1 MVVYGNNP
9 SCLIS
14 LFFTFFILSSHTH
27 FSICNASE
35 SEDEDETPF
44 AYLEGTGKGPKKW
57 GQINPLWQV
66 CEKGKLQ
73 SPIDFLDQRV
83 QVVRD
88 LGELNRDYNPA
99 HATIKNRGHDVTVRW
114 KEDAG
119 KIIING
125 THFKLLRC
133 HWHSPSEHTFN
144 GTRYNLELHVIHMS
158 SNGTIAVIGIT
169 YKYGPPDPFL
179 AKLSSYMSSIGK
191 EEKDIGIVNPDDI
204 KFGSRKY
211 YRYIGS
217 LTTPPCTE
225 GVIWTIVEKVRTVS
239 REQVQALRDAV
250 DDVNFQWGFGFI
262 FQGFE
267 ANARPTQQLGGRP
280 ILLYDPCV
288 KEGSK

>member
-1 MVVYGNNP
+1 MAVYSNNPSCLISLFFTLFILSSHTHFSICNASESEVAMAVYSNNP

-35 SEDEDETPF
+35 SEVEDETPF
-44 AYLEGTGKGPKKW
+44 TYLEGTGKGPSKW
-57 GQINPLWQV
+57 GQINPLWQA

-88 LGELNRDYNPA
+88 LGELKRDYNPA
-99 HATIKNRGHDVTVRW
+99 HATIKNQGHDVTVRW

-169 YKYGPPDPFL
+169 YKYGCPDPFL
-179 AKLSSYMSSIGK
+179 AKVMRL
-191 EEKDIGIVNPDDI
+191 V
-204 KFGSRKY
+204 
-211 YRYIGS
+211 S
-217 LTTPPCTE
+217 L
-225 GVIWTIVEKVRTVS
+225 VLLF
-239 REQVQALRDAV
+239 LR
-250 DDVNFQWGFGFI
+250 F
-262 FQGFE
+262 
-267 ANARPTQQLGGRP
+267 LGP
-280 ILLYDPCV
+280 HA
-288 KEGSK
+288 